1 MPTDT
6 KLMTSTGPPAASTS
20 GLNVHEDLLKDPLA
34 ASSLQGKP
42 SLATVHAANP
52 APKPAAP
59 VKVSPT
65 PSAAP
70 TAANPPTSFGSRGKV
85 LTSDGLEYD

>member
-6 KLMTSTGPPAASTS
+6 KLMTSTGPPTASTS
-20 GLNVHEDLLKDPLA
+20 ALNVHEDLLKDPLA
-34 ASSLQGKP
+34 ASTLQGKP
-42 SLATVHAANP
+42 GLAAVHAANP
-52 APKPAAP
+52 AAKPAAP
-59 VKVSPT
+59 VKASAA

-70 TAANPPTSFGSRGKV
+70 AAATPPTSFGSRGKV

>member
-6 KLMTSTGPPAASTS
+6 KLMTATGPPSASTNP
-20 GLNVHEDLLKDPLA
+20 LNVHEDLLKDPLA
-34 ASSLQGKP
+34 TSTLQGKP
-42 SLATVHAANP
+42 GLAAVHAANP
-52 APKPAAP
+52 APKPVAAA
-59 VKVSPT
+59 KTSAA

-70 TAANPPTSFGSRGKV
+70 IAATPPTSLGSRGKV